1 MDKKEIIVKNKDGN
15 VIAVFT
21 NENLASK
28 DDFAIDVMVA
38 PTITLVSNGESTLS
52 FQMLSESPKWQLIK
66 DIENTF
72 ECNGREYT
80 YLNSGSIIE
89 SGNVVNVTLVETWYL
104 LKKMYVGANNVED
117 TNDDPVDIHTL
128 KILPRST
135 GPLFVWLQSSAGGE
149 ILIGQHD
156 DSEVKDSRGVLMPR
170 GSAGYAMWALLDGTP
185 WRLGICDQIA
195 SDFDTS
201 TGTGCYNI
209 ETDMKSVLYNL
220 QYIQQQYGGILC
232 FDSKNK
238 LVHLRSEEA
247 ASDFNAWKGY
257 SIRRGK
263 NLDSPPSIIWDNDIT
278 NVLYVLGNDNCTFA
292 SVNSGRAFVS
302 DFSYTSDE
310 YAGYIQNQ
318 NIFDTGDDYGKTQLL
333 SWGKRKVK
341 ELSRP
346 RKTISYSVMDIRG
359 TDDTEES
366 DGFYED
372 FDINDVVK
380 AYYAEAGSD
389 QETEEELRIVKLQ
402 YNYFFPG
409 SDSVIEVG
417 DKFANVVESVYD
429 LVKKEEEGEAAWLT
443 ALKQFAGGAISVILT
458 AAFKLA
464 LQALLLYLGV
474 PVPVAMSARSLGETR
489 QDTAASQVLRNIQTY
504 STETDSYGRYREQ
517 DLIETLITTCEKL
530 VNDVDALEQRVTL
543 VENRPTYSASSI
555 STTSLSDQAIK
566 TDASSPVSYIDE
578 RIGDL
583 GTNEDGTP
591 KTVKQYIDQ
600 KFAELNK

>member
-52 FQMLSESPKWQLIK
+52 FQMLSESPKWNLIK

-89 SGNVVNVTLVETWYL
+89 SGHVVNVTLVETWYL
-104 LKKMYVGANNVED
+104 LKKAYLSAYNVDPDED
-117 TNDDPVDIHTL
+117 SVDIHTI
-128 KILPRST
+128 KILPRSES
-135 GPLFVWLQSSAGGE
+135 PLRIAVASGNIVYE
-149 ILIGQHD
+149 YD
-156 DSEVKDSRGVLMPR
+156 DSVVKDSRGVLMPR
-170 GSAGYAMWALLDGTP
+170 GSAGYAMWAILKHTI
-185 WRLGICDQIA
+185 WNLGICDQIA

-201 TGTGCYNI
+201 TGAGCYNI

-238 LVHLRSEEA
+238 LVHLRSEEIE
-247 ASDFNAWKGY
+247 SDFNTWKGY

-278 NVLYVLGNDNCTFA
+278 TALYVLGNDNCTFA
-292 SVNSGRAFVS
+292 SINQGAPFVEDYSYVNFV
-302 DFSYTSDE
+302 YE
-310 YAGYIQNQ
+310 GYIQNQ
-318 NIFDTGDDYGKTQLL
+318 NIFDTGDDYGKQQLL

-346 RKTISYSVMDIRG
+346 RKTVSYSVMDIRG
-359 TDDTEES
+359 TDDTGES

-372 FDINDVVK
+372 FDINDIVK
-380 AYYAEAGSD
+380 AYYTEAGSN
-389 QETEEELRIVKLQ
+389 EEIEEELRIVKLQ

-409 SDSVIEVG
+409 TDSVIEVG

-443 ALKQFAGGAISVILT
+443 ALKQFAGGAISFILT

-504 STETDSYGRYREQ
+504 STETESYGRYREQ

-543 VENRPTYSASSI
+543 VENRPTYSASSL
-555 STTSLSDQAIK
+555 STMALNAEATDSDVAELK
-566 TDASSPVSYIDE
+566 AYIDE

-591 KTVKQYIDQ
+591 KTVKQYVDEKI
-600 KFAELNK
+600 AELSAK

>member
-52 FQMLSESPKWQLIK
+52 FQMLSESPKWKLIK

-89 SGNVVNVTLVETWYL
+89 SGHVVNVTLVETWYL
-104 LKKMYVGANNVED
+104 LKKVYLSAYNVNPE
-117 TNDDPVDIHTL
+117 DDPVDIHTV

-135 GPLFVWLQSSAGGE
+135 NPLVVV
-149 ILIGQHD
+149 ILGVLPVVFD
-156 DSEVKDSRGVLMPR
+156 DSEVTDSRGVLMPR
-170 GSAGYAMWALLDGTP
+170 GSAGYALWAILRMTK
-185 WRLGICDQIA
+185 WKLGICDQIA
-195 SDFDTS
+195 SDFDAS
-201 TGTGCYNI
+201 TGAGCYNI
-209 ETDMKSVLYNL
+209 ETDMKSVLYNI

-247 ASDFNAWKGY
+247 ASEFNTWKGY

-263 NLDSPPSIIWDNDIT
+263 NLDSTPTIIWDNDIT
-278 NVLYVLGNDNCTFA
+278 TVLNVLGNDNSTF
-292 SVNSGRAFVS
+292 SSINDGFPSVS
-302 DFSYTSDE
+302 DYSFTNTYYE
-310 YAGYIQNQ
+310 GYIQNQ
-318 NIFDTGDDYGKTQLL
+318 NIFDTGDDYGKQQLL

-346 RKTISYSVMDIRG
+346 RKTVSYSIMDIRG
-359 TDDTEES
+359 TDDTGES

-372 FDINDVVK
+372 LDINDIVK
-380 AYYAEAGSD
+380 AYYTADGSD
-389 QETEEELRIVKLQ
+389 EETEEELRIVKLQ

-409 SDSVIEVG
+409 TDSVIEVG

-429 LVKKEEEGEAAWLT
+429 LVKKEEEGESPWLT
-443 ALKQFAGGAISVILT
+443 ALKQFSGSIISVVLT
-458 AAFKLA
+458 GLIKLA
-464 LQALLLYLGV
+464 LQAVLLYLGI
-474 PVPVAMSARSLGETR
+474 PVPVAMSASATNEIP
-489 QDTAASQVLRNIQTY
+489 QETAASQVLRNIQTY
-504 STETDSYGRYREQ
+504 SSETSAYGRYREQ

-530 VNDVDALEQRVTL
+530 IQD
-543 VENRPTYSASSI
+543 VENLKSRVD
-555 STTSLSDQAIK
+555 SLEMQL
-566 TDASSPVSYIDE
+566 SPVSYSTLSLNAEATDSDVAELRAYIDE

-583 GTNEDGTP
+583 GTNADGTP
-591 KTVKQYIDQ
+591 KTVKQYVDEKI
-600 KFAELNK
+600 AELNK